1 MIMTVAFWKSA
12 GERAIKTFAQAA
24 IAVIG
29 TDQLISVLDVN
40 WPQVAGVAALAAV
53 LSLLTSIVIPAP
65 ETKAA
70 VAMASSAKK

>member
-1 MIMTVAFWKSA
+1 MTVAFWKSA

-29 TDQLISVLDVN
+29 ADQLISVLDVN